1 MSYVVKE
8 ISTKDLEQEEVE
20 SVSYPLSSA
29 TSQSTKPIQ
38 SKLVLVVHS
47 EKSRFPLHR
56 HSAHQIIVINESEE
70 KTVWF
75 VLYKSDDLSKAKE
88 AFKKLQPT
96 LTPLLAKGTV
106 MLTKDL
112 LKEIIVPS
120 PLDPSMITLHLVEV
134 MEHNPDSHPEWYAII
149 QSLMFEEE
157 SKISLPLPNTVS
169 RKDFLGKLKQQ
180 LKPKT
185 GGMFQS
191 EEVKAL
197 FITPLLAVQGA
208 HAQAHAQATAIEEGD
223 ESQTNEILKFLSFG
237 FKSVFKKPDE
247 TQTKNWLMQ
256 AVEKGYLKS
265 AMTLTL
271 SGVNTNIKDTISGD
285 SALHIA
291 VKQGNLTLVKLLL
304 AFLADPTICNAKNE
318 TPLDIARSLKIKNAS
333 SILDALET
341 VQKLR
346 AEAITYYKQNNVPQ
360 KPRNS
365 SDTFLLSLDGG
376 GIRSFCMC
384 HILAAIE
391 DRMEELDPSCK
402 PLPTYFN
409 YFAGTSAGAIIA
421 AVLLYGKACVQSSEL
436 LIYNFMMDVFRK
448 PIEKRSEHLQQYIK
462 QAVGSDTVMA
472 DLEEKDIIIATTIA
486 TVSPNKLHLMTNY
499 GEARDGLLG
508 PKQRKVWEAL
518 VASSAAPTYF
528 PPFDIFLDGGLLAN
542 NPTLASMADIFK
554 RGKKE
559 GKEVKLGCVLSLG
572 TGIPPSQVVKNIEV
586 FVPGFSLKTFT
597 SIHSSLLGLNSLLT
611 HFIENTTQ
619 SNGEIVREAEAWCES
634 LGAQYYRMS
643 MPLMKDVDPDITS
656 IDVLVDLAFEAEL
669 YILKEHVMID
679 NIAKTLLSK

>member
-8 ISTKDLEQEEVE
+8 ISAKDLERQEEVE

-29 TSQSTKPIQ
+29 TSQPIQ
-38 SKLVLVVHS
+38 SRLVLVVHS

-56 HSAHQIIVINESEE
+56 HSAYQIIVINESEE
-70 KTVWF
+70 KTVCF

-134 MEHNPDSHPEWYAII
+134 MEHSPDSHPEWYAII
-149 QSLMFEEE
+149 QSLMSEEE
-157 SKISLPLPNTVS
+157 SKISLPLPNTCS

-185 GGMFQS
+185 GGMFQR

-197 FITPLLAVQGA
+197 FTTPLLAVQGA
-208 HAQAHAQATAIEEGD
+208 HEQATATEEGD

-247 TQTKNWLMQ
+247 TQTKNWLMK

-285 SALHIA
+285 SALHMA

-318 TPLDIARSLKIKNAS
+318 TPLDIARSHKIKNAS
-333 SILDALET
+333 SILEALET
-341 VQKLR
+341 IQKLR

-391 DRMEELDPSCK
+391 DRMEELDPYCK
-402 PLPTYFN
+402 PLPSYFDC
-409 YFAGTSAGAIIA
+409 FAGTSAGAIIA
-421 AVLLYGKACVQSSEL
+421 AVLLYGNVSVQLSEL

-448 PIEKRSEHLQQYIK
+448 PIEKRSERLQQYIK

-499 GEARDGLLG
+499 GEARDGQLD

-528 PPFDIFLDGGLLAN
+528 PPFDVFLDGGLLAN

-597 SIHSSLLGLNSLLT
+597 SIHSSLLGLNSLLS

-656 IDVLVDLAFEAEL
+656 IDVLIDLAFEAEI

>member
-8 ISTKDLEQEEVE
+8 ISARGLEQEEVE

-29 TSQSTKPIQ
+29 TSQSKTPIQ
-38 SKLVLVVHS
+38 SRLVLVVHS
-47 EKSRFPLHR
+47 DKSRFHLHR
-56 HSAHQIIVINESEE
+56 HSAYQIIVSEE
-70 KTVWF
+70 KTVCF
-75 VLYKSDDLSKAKE
+75 VLYKSDDLSQAKE
-88 AFKKLQPT
+88 AFKKLQST

-134 MEHNPDSHPEWYAII
+134 MEHNPDGHPEWYAII
-149 QSLMFEEE
+149 QSLMSEEE
-157 SKISLPLPNTVS
+157 SKISLPLANTFS
-169 RKDFLGKLKQQ
+169 RKDFLGKLKQK

-185 GGMFQS
+185 GGLFQS
-191 EEVKAL
+191 EEVKTL
-197 FITPLLAVQGA
+197 FATPLLAVQGA
-208 HAQAHAQATAIEEGD
+208 HEHATAIEEGD
-223 ESQTNEILKFLSFG
+223 ELLTNEILIKFLSFG

-247 TQTKNWLMQ
+247 TQTKNWLMK

-318 TPLDIARSLKIKNAS
+318 TPLDIARSQKIKNAS
-333 SILDALET
+333 SILEALET
-341 VQKLR
+341 IQKLR
-346 AEAITYYKQNNVPQ
+346 AEAITYYKQNHVPQ

-376 GIRSFCMC
+376 GIKSFCMC

-391 DRMEELDPSCK
+391 DRMEELDLSCK
-402 PLPTYFN
+402 PLPSYFD

-421 AVLLYGKACVQSSEL
+421 GVLLYGNVSVQLCEL

-448 PIEKRSEHLQQYIK
+448 PIEKRTEHLQQYIK

-472 DLEEKDIIIATTIA
+472 DLEEKDIIITTTIA

-499 GEARDGLLG
+499 GEARDGQLG

-559 GKEVKLGCVLSLG
+559 RKEVKLGCVLSLG

-619 SNGEIVREAEAWCES
+619 SNGEIVHEAEAWCES

-656 IDVLVDLAFEAEL
+656 IDVLVDLAFEAEM

>member
-8 ISTKDLEQEEVE
+8 ISAKDLERQEEVE

-29 TSQSTKPIQ
+29 TSQPIQ
-38 SKLVLVVHS
+38 SRLVLVVHS

-56 HSAHQIIVINESEE
+56 HSAYQIIVINESEE
-70 KTVWF
+70 KTVCF

-149 QSLMFEEE
+149 QSLMSEEE
-157 SKISLPLPNTVS
+157 SKISLPLPNTFS

-185 GGMFQS
+185 GGMFQR

-197 FITPLLAVQGA
+197 FTTPLLAVQGA
-208 HAQAHAQATAIEEGD
+208 HEQATATEEGD

-237 FKSVFKKPDE
+237 FKSVKKPDE
-247 TQTKNWLMQ
+247 NQTKNWLMK
-256 AVEKGYLKS
+256 AVEKEYLKS

-285 SALHIA
+285 SALHMA

-318 TPLDIARSLKIKNAS
+318 TPLDIARSHKIKNAS
-333 SILDALET
+333 SILEALET
-341 VQKLR
+341 IQKLR

-391 DRMEELDPSCK
+391 DRMEELDPYCK
-402 PLPTYFN
+402 PLPSYFDC
-409 YFAGTSAGAIIA
+409 FAGTSAGAIIA
-421 AVLLYGKACVQSSEL
+421 AVLLYGNVSVQLSEL

-448 PIEKRSEHLQQYIK
+448 PIEKRSERLQQYIK

-499 GEARDGLLG
+499 GEARDGQLD

-597 SIHSSLLGLNSLLT
+597 SIHSSLLGLNSLLS

-656 IDVLVDLAFEAEL
+656 IDVLVDLAFEAEI

>member
-8 ISTKDLEQEEVE
+8 ISAKDLEQEEVE

-29 TSQSTKPIQ
+29 TSQPIQ
-38 SKLVLVVHS
+38 SRLVLVVHS

-56 HSAHQIIVINESEE
+56 HSAYQIIVINESEE
-70 KTVWF
+70 KTVCF

-149 QSLMFEEE
+149 QSLMSEEE
-157 SKISLPLPNTVS
+157 SKISLPLPNTFS

-185 GGMFQS
+185 GGMFQR

-197 FITPLLAVQGA
+197 FTTPLLAVQGA
-208 HAQAHAQATAIEEGD
+208 HEQATAIEEGD

-237 FKSVFKKPDE
+237 FKSVKKPDE
-247 TQTKNWLMQ
+247 NQTKNWLMK
-256 AVEKGYLKS
+256 AVEKEYLKS

-285 SALHIA
+285 SALHMA

-318 TPLDIARSLKIKNAS
+318 TPLDIARSHKIKNAS

-341 VQKLR
+341 IQKLR

-376 GIRSFCMC
+376 GIRAFCMC

-391 DRMEELDPSCK
+391 DRMEELDPYCK
-402 PLPTYFN
+402 PLPSYFDC
-409 YFAGTSAGAIIA
+409 FAGTSAGAIIA
-421 AVLLYGKACVQSSEL
+421 AVLLYGNVSVQLSEL

-499 GEARDGLLG
+499 GEARDGQLG

-597 SIHSSLLGLNSLLT
+597 SIHSSLLGLNSLLS

-656 IDVLVDLAFEAEL
+656 IDVLIDLAFEAEI